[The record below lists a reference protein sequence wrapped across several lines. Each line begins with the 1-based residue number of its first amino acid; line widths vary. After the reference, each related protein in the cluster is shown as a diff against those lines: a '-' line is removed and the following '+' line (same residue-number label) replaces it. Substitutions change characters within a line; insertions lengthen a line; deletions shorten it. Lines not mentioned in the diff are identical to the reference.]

1 MALLSPQQVTSV
13 LTPSFAAPTVS
24 DTINWQPGLLL
35 YVKVGATA
43 TTVTIVIPGTQEY
56 SGADVDDLAATGI
69 TSTERVF
76 AIPKLARDPATGL
89 VTVTYSQISGVTHA
103 LLLARD

>member
-1 MALLSPQQVTSV
+1 MALLTAQPVTSV

-24 DTINWQPGLLL
+24 DTITWQPGLLL
-35 YVKVGATA
+35 YVKVGVTA
-43 TTVTIVIPGTQEY
+43 TDVTVVVPGIEEY
-56 SGADVDDLAATGI
+56 TGVATPDLAVTAI

-89 VTVTYSQISGVTHA
+89 VTVTYSQVAGVTQA

>member
-1 MALLSPQQVTSV
+1 MALLTPQPVTSV

-24 DTINWQPGLLL
+24 DTIRWQPGLLL
-35 YVKVGATA
+35 YVKIGATS
-43 TTVTIVIPGTQEY
+43 TTVTVVVPGTQEY
-56 SGADVDDLAATGI
+56 TGADVDDLAAAGI
-69 TSTERVF
+69 SNTERVF

-89 VTVTYSQISGVTHA
+89 VTVTYSQIANVTHA